1 MSQAEHISNARL
13 YKKKGRGYTPQISI
27 LRGRNAVPKGDSF
40 TWATTEMKE
49 SPAWRAMP
57 LAARQV
63 VDRIEVEHGLHGGQ
77 LNGKLPVTYDDFEKY
92 GIRRMSIAFGIRAAV
107 ALGWLDITDQGHR
120 GAADVRRAA
129 RYALTWV
136 DRHDGAPRSNRWK
149 RFRTT
154 ADAELA
160 VTSVRPKKRVSAKKR
175 KAPCLGAVA

>member
-1 MSQAEHISNARL
+1 MSEAEDISAAKL
-13 YKKKGRGYTPQISI
+13 YKFKGRGHSPKISI
-27 LRGRNAVPKGDSF
+27 LRKRNAVPKGEQW
-40 TWATTEMKE
+40 TWATTTMKE

-63 VDRIEVEHGLHGGQ
+63 VDRIEIEHGLHGGQ
-77 LNGKLPVTYDDFEKY
+77 ENGKLPVTYADFEAY

-107 ALGWLDITDQGHR
+107 TLGWIDVTEEGHR

-149 RFRTT
+149 RHQTM
-154 ADAELA
+154 AEA
-160 VTSVRPKKRVSAKKR
+160 EM
-175 KAPCLGAVA
+175 AVAEVKRQRRVASKRRQVARAKVA